1 MDRPTLR
8 SGTPSERDLFMEA
21 KVKVLVVDD
30 SAVVRQTLERE
41 LSRQPGI
48 QVVGTAPDPFVARD
62 MILALKPDVLTLDIE
77 MPRMDGLSFLRRLMK
92 HHPMPI
98 IVVSSLA
105 GTGSEMA
112 LACMEAGAI
121 DAVPKPDASYSIGDV
136 AERLGDLIR
145 GARLVRLRASAP
157 AATPTQVV
165 RLAASGSLA
174 ETTHKVIAIGSSTGG
189 TEALRVVLERLPKQC
204 PGILMAQHMPAGFT
218 KSFADRLNTLC
229 EIEVKEAAD
238 GDWVVPGRALLAP
251 GNFHLKLH
259 RDGARYIVRVIDG
272 PKVNRHKP
280 SVDVLFDSVAK
291 CAGKNAFGAILTG
304 MGNDGAAGLLAM
316 RQAGAVTVGQD
327 EASCVVYGMP
337 KEAAKLGGVQVVSP
351 LDEISTHMMAYT
363 KGVLKANAA

>member
-1 MDRPTLR
+1 MDKNV
-8 SGTPSERDLFMEA
+8 S
-21 KVKVLVVDD
+21 VLIVDD
-30 SAVVRQTLERE
+30 SAVVRQSLERE

-48 QVVGTAPDPFVARD
+48 TVVGTAPDPFVARD

-92 HHPMPI
+92 YHPLPV

-105 GTGSEMA
+105 GRGSEMA
-112 LACMEAGAI
+112 MACLEAGAI
-121 DAVPKPDASYSIGDV
+121 DAVPKPNESYSIGDV
-136 AERLGDLIR
+136 ADRLGDLIR
-145 GARLVRLRASAP
+145 GAKHVRLRSSTPDAP
-157 AATPTQVV
+157 AAATPQ
-165 RLAASGSLA
+165 RLLSSGPLA

-189 TEALRVVLERLPKQC
+189 TDALRVVLEALPKQC
-204 PGILMAQHMPAGFT
+204 PGIVIAQHMPAGFT

-229 EIEVKEAAD
+229 EIEVKEAVD

-259 RDGARYIVRVIDG
+259 RDGARYVVRVIDG

-304 MGNDGAAGLLAM
+304 MGSDGAAGLLAM
-316 RQAGAVTVGQD
+316 RNAGAVTVGQD
-327 EASCVVYGMP
+327 ERTCVVYGMP
-337 KEAAKLGGVQVVSP
+337 KEAAKLGGVQIVSP
-351 LDEISTHMMAYT
+351 LDEIAGHMMNYT
-363 KGVLKANAA
+363 RGVLKANVA